1 MKSRIRSVLAT
12 QELEQMLNRG
22 AGKIAA
28 EARRDVLST
37 NSKIDIIT
45 ILIHTTIKMEDFG
58 YELT

>member
-1 MKSRIRSVLAT
+1 
-12 QELEQMLNRG
+12 MLNRG

-45 ILIHTTIKMEDFG
+45 ILIHTTIRMEDFG